1 MLWAYCLLFLLSGI
15 LVLNPFHTAMAHQL
29 KDLASRLKKSGVFRL
44 WIRGRRNLVR
54 VLIPTRG
61 ILFLVI
67 PVNDIPVSDVEVTME
82 INLGLNSIPLSRKRI
97 REDPDAKVDK
107 VEGSGALVKKA
118 TMEKAPK
125 VPVPQTLK
133 VWIASLLAE
142 DRRRELFEYMPLLMR
157 SVNSEG
163 KILTSS

>member
-1 MLWAYCLLFLLSGI
+1 
-15 LVLNPFHTAMAHQL
+15 
-29 KDLASRLKKSGVFRL
+29 
-44 WIRGRRNLVR
+44 
-54 VLIPTRG
+54 
-61 ILFLVI
+61 
-67 PVNDIPVSDVEVTME
+67 ME
-82 INLGLNSIPLSRKRI
+82 INSGLNSIPLSRKRI

-107 VEGSGALVKKA
+107 VEGSRALVKKA

-163 KILTSS
+163 KILTSSKIS